1 MRHCCSPRCCCLI
14 VIWAVSFLGPI
25 RLLAVN
31 AAAAEV
37 TGTTSVNEKV
47 DELNAD
53 GALKEAH
60 VHLQKGRVEEALEV
74 YDRLAK
80 SKQGGASVAIG
91 ISRARQALGE
101 WKSATDVMLA
111 AVKANPKLAKSWARL
126 AEVQFLQ
133 GQYESARM
141 SCDAAIK
148 LDVDQMLAR
157 LVLADVFVATGKI
170 READNS
176 YRWFVRYYNR
186 AQPKDADA
194 LLLVARG
201 ALQYARWHSASGIFN
216 FIINTLCPDALKDDE
231 HRWQA
236 SHISGSL
243 LLEKYNRAQAI
254 PEFQAALKINPRAAE
269 VLVSL
274 GNAKL
279 QRFDLE
285 AAASFADRALAINP
299 QLVSALHLRADVQ
312 LSNGKTQAA
321 MESLNKALK
330 VNPYDQ
336 TTLARVAACY
346 VLEDGI
352 PEDQELGQLLLN
364 LDAIDSVKI
373 EKPSR
378 FAKLV
383 IELAARN
390 PQPGPFL
397 TVLGTTLEARRK
409 FGIAERLYRQAIDTM
424 PQLSEPK
431 TALGMLYMRVG
442 KTKQAEEI
450 LDDAFAADKF
460 HVRVSNMRKV
470 VKLLNQYESITTD
483 HFVIRVDSKADK
495 LLGRYMAE
503 YLEEQYDG
511 LVKLYGFEPPQRT
524 QFEIYHNAKGLSAH
538 QWFSA
543 RMIGLPWIQTI
554 GASTGVIVALA
565 SPTAAETPFNWAR
578 VLKHEFVHVIT
589 LQQTK
594 FNIPHWFTEALAVT
608 SEGFPRPAIWNKLLL
623 QRVPRGQLIAL
634 DNLSQGFIRPES
646 PLDWQFAYCQSR
658 LYAQYMIEKYGEE
671 SISKLLDAYRN
682 NMATRQAIKHVF
694 GVEQD
699 AFEKGYREYVE
710 QLVSKLRGAEPADN
724 KTLAELEKAHL
735 ADKTDAQAAARYAHG
750 LLKARQRNQARKV
763 ALLAIAQNKAE
774 PLAAVVMAELELRV
788 QNVAAAAKYLE
799 AAFDKQQPNRR
810 LLRLLA
816 SIRLVEKKHAEA
828 AELYELGRT
837 TFPYDVEWVKGLVVV
852 YLKTG
857 ESDKLADVLQVLAD
871 MDADNLVARKKVAE
885 IRLAQK
891 NFADA
896 ARYAKLALH
905 IDVLD
910 VDTHRMLGQALAALK
925 QHSRAIREFQVVLEL
940 KADDVDTRF
949 LLAQVFVAAGRKAD
963 AKSQLQQVLKQQSE
977 HSEAK
982 KLLESLKP

>member
-1 MRHCCSPRCCCLI
+1 MRYWIHCVFATASLLWLSFGSTIRADETATD
-14 VIWAVSFLGPI
+14 AV
-25 RLLAVN
+25 
-31 AAAAEV
+31 EV
-37 TGTTSVNEKV
+37 TAADAKFVEALNE
-47 DELNAD
+47 AR
-53 GALKEAH
+53 
-60 VHLQKGRVEEALEV
+60 VHLQKGRDEEALEV
-74 YDRLAK
+74 LNGLAK
-80 SKQGGASVAIG
+80 NDANRAAVAIA
-91 ISRARQALGE
+91 ISRVRQAQGDL
-101 WKSATDVMLA
+101 KSATGVMLV
-111 AVKANPKLAKSWARL
+111 AVKANPKHAAAWGRL

-133 GQYESARM
+133 GQYAAARK

-148 LDVDQMLAR
+148 LDGDQMLAR

-186 AQPKDADA
+186 AQPNDADS

-201 ALQYARWHSASGIFN
+201 ALQYARWHSASEIFN
-216 FIINTLCPDALKDDE
+216 FIINTLCPDALKDDA

-236 SHISGSL
+236 NYISGSL

-269 VLVSL
+269 VLVAL
-274 GNAKL
+274 GDAKL

-285 AAASFADRALAINP
+285 AAAAFADRALAINP
-299 QLVSALHLRADVQ
+299 HLVAALQLKADVE

-321 MESLNKALK
+321 MESLNVALK

-346 VLEDGI
+346 VLDDGI
-352 PEDQELGQLLLN
+352 PDDSELNQLLSN
-364 LDAIDSVKI
+364 LDAIDNVKI
-373 EKPSR
+373 EAPSR

-383 IELAARN
+383 IELAGRN
-390 PQPGPFL
+390 PKPGPFL

-409 FGIAERLYRQAIDTM
+409 FEIAERLYRQAIDTM
-424 PQLSEPK
+424 PELSEPK

-442 KTKQAEEI
+442 KTKEAEEI
-450 LDDAFAADKF
+450 LDAAFDADKF

-470 VKLLNQYESITTD
+470 VKLLNQYESIMTD

-495 LLGRYMAE
+495 LLGQYMAE

-511 LVKLYGFEPPQRT
+511 LVKLYGYEPPHRT

-623 QRVPRGQLIAL
+623 QRVPRGQFTAL
-634 DNLSQGFIRPES
+634 DDLSQGFIRPES

-671 SISKLLDAYRN
+671 SISKMLDAYRN

-699 AFEKGYREYVE
+699 VFEKGYRKFVE
-710 QLVSKLRGAEPADN
+710 ELVSKLRGAEPADD
-724 KTLAELEKAHL
+724 KTLAELEKAYL
-735 ADKTDAQAAARYAHG
+735 ADKTNAQAAARYAHA
-750 LLKARQRNQARKV
+750 LLKARQRNQAREV
-763 ALLAIAQNKAE
+763 ALLAIERNEAE
-774 PLAAVVMAELELRV
+774 PLAAVVMAELELRAQDV
-788 QNVAAAAKYLE
+788 TAAAKYLE
-799 AAFDKQQPNRR
+799 AAFDKQKPHRR
-810 LLRLLA
+810 LLQLLA
-816 SIRLVEKKHAEA
+816 SIRLAEKKYGEA
-828 AELYELGRT
+828 AELYELGRAA
-837 TFPYDVEWVKGLVVV
+837 FPYDVEWVKGLVVV

-857 ESDKLADVLQVLAD
+857 ENDKLADVLQVLAD
-871 MDADNLVARKKVAE
+871 MDADNLLARKKLAE
-885 IRLAQK
+885 IRFDQK
-891 NFADA
+891 RFADA
-896 ARYAKLALH
+896 IRYAKSALH

-910 VDTHRMLGQALAALK
+910 VDTHRVLGRSHAGLK
-925 QHSRAIREFQVVLEL
+925 QHPQAIREFEVALEL
-940 KADDVDTRF
+940 KPDDTDTRF
-949 LLAQVFVAAGRKAD
+949 ALAQTLAAAGRKAD
-963 AKSQLQQVLKQQSE
+963 ARLRLQQVLKQE
-977 HSEAK
+977 PNHADAK
-982 KLLESLKP
+982 RLLESLEP